1 MIGHVAFV
9 LHAHLPYVRH
19 PEHQRPLEER
29 WLHEALWESY
39 LPLAAM
45 LGDGLLRARFS
56 DHLTR
61 ISRLAERL
69 SEGRGLDRRVLSA
82 AGCLGPALA
91 FYQRRLAEARAAWE
105 RIGGD
110 VVGALVGHRDRGNIE
125 LMTTTA

>member
-19 PEHQRPLEER
+19 PEHARSLEER

-39 LPLAAM
+39 LPLVDMLDRLEQAGARIALTISISPTLGAM

-69 SEGRGLDRRVLSA
+69 AEGRGLDRRALDA

-91 FYQRRLAEARAAWE
+91 FY
-105 RIGGD
+105 
-110 VVGALVGHRDRGNIE
+110 
-125 LMTTTA
+125 